1 MKINNIWNLQNQI
14 LENLK
19 EEVKKLIGE
28 RPPLMRS
35 YYKDYKKIFKRFIS
49 FSSYEE
55 LISDILLSNIVY
67 CGDYHT
73 LKEAQFTN
81 IKLLNKISQKRNKI
95 IIAMEAFLSKHQPH
109 IDQFMQNKYSTKEF
123 LNKINYKKTF
133 GFNWENY
140 EPIIDFAKK
149 NKLKIIGLDTQPI
162 NPKSNLASRDKNS
175 ARIIA
180 YYSKM
185 LPNFLIWV
193 IIGDLH
199 LAPNHLPKM
208 TEQEFHKKNINRNQL
223 IIYQNSETLYKMLEK
238 KELIDKIEVIKV
250 RKNAYCIMNTPPWL
264 KYQSYIHWIEYG
276 ENLPKK
282 INSLKTDDSDS
293 DITDE
298 VASLIVSISNFFNL
312 KSNELLDFTLYTPND
327 LSFLNLLPR
336 NSKDYNIYKKKM
348 INLQNFV
355 IPDKKILFLSKIS
368 IDCMSELASMHIYYT
383 ISKTPKSISA
393 SLKDLYVRII
403 INCLATFCSKIINYK
418 RAIPSLQES
427 IHNIYKFNAPDNQ
440 RKILSYAL
448 LHESITII
456 LKSSKDINSTIINE
470 LNKIAKEDYRL
481 YHSISNFY
489 GKSLGDKLY
498 YSYANDNKLLNKIIN
513 LFFIK
518 IDNLPIAIDTF
529 FKIRNISFHYEY

>member
-19 EEVKKLIGE
+19 EDVKKLIGK

-55 LISDILLSNIVY
+55 LISDILQSDIVY

-73 LKEAQFTN
+73 LKEAQLTN
-81 IKLLNKISQKRNKI
+81 IKLLNKIIQKRNKVI
-95 IIAMEAFLSKHQPH
+95 ITMEAFLSKHQAH
-109 IDQFMQNKYSTKEF
+109 IDQFMQNKYSTEEF
-123 LNKINYKKTF
+123 LDKINYNKTF
-133 GFNWENY
+133 GFNWANY

-162 NPKSNLASRDKNS
+162 NPKSNLISRDKNS
-175 ARIIA
+175 AQIIA
-180 YYSKM
+180 HYSKL
-185 LPNFLIWV
+185 LPDFLIWV

-208 TEQEFHKKNINRNQL
+208 TEQELLKKNINRKQL
-223 IIYQNSETLYKMLEK
+223 IIYQNSETLYKKLSK
-238 KELIDKIEVIKV
+238 RELIDKVEVVKV

-282 INSLKTDDSDS
+282 TNNQKNHDTAS

-298 VASLIVSISNFFNL
+298 VAALILSISNFVKL
-312 KSNELLDFTLYTPND
+312 KSDGLLDFTLYTPD
-327 LSFLNLLPR
+327 DVSFLDLLPY
-336 NSKDYNIYKKKM
+336 NSKDYSIYKKKM
-348 INLQNFV
+348 INLHNFV
-355 IPDKKILFLSKIS
+355 IPDKKILYLSKIS
-368 IDCMSELASMHIYYT
+368 IDCMSELASMHIYHT
-383 ISKTPKSISA
+383 ISKTSKSISG
-393 SLKDLYVRII
+393 SLKDFYARII

-418 RAIPSLQES
+418 RIIPSLQES
-427 IHNIYKFNAPDNQ
+427 IHDIYKSNAKDNKRQ
-440 RKILSYAL
+440 ILSYVL
-448 LHESITII
+448 LHESIM
-456 LKSSKDINSTIINE
+456 INFRSYKNISQTAINE
-470 LNKIAKEDYRL
+470 LNKIAKGDYHL
-481 YHSISNFY
+481 YHSVSNFV

-498 YSYANDNKLLNKIIN
+498 YSYTNDDKLLNKIIN

-518 IDNLPIAIDTF
+518 VDNLPTAFDTF
-529 FKIRNISFHYEY
+529 FKIRKISFQYEY